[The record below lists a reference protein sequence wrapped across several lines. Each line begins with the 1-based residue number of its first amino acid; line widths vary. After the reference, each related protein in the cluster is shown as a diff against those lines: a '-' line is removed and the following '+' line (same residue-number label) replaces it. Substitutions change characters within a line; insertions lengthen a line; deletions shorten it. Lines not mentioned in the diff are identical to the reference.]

1 MKARII
7 ISLALLFALFTSG
20 SVLALLTF
28 GSATDLYGRVVKL
41 HQIEDLRRELLAKLL
56 KVQASLFTF
65 ATADQTDLT
74 ATVDDAIEMNTL
86 VSKCGGC
93 HHAPAIAARL
103 ADLQRGI
110 IDFQNGLSF
119 YMTAS
124 ANRDRTVQLKHDA
137 ALIGNSVLSKIETM
151 SSAASANLSLVSASA
166 AAEARRGKVLL
177 AAMFLLTCLAGVFVA
192 MHLTRSITKPV
203 NDIVE
208 ATRVIAEGK
217 LGYTLSHSYKAEF
230 GELARAFNSMSL
242 SLKTD
247 QDSLLREM
255 AERYKVESA
264 LRESE
269 DRYALAERGANDGLW
284 DWDLGVDR
292 IYFSP
297 RWKAMLGYADQAI
310 GSAPGDWFDLVH
322 ADDLPKLQGR
332 LAAHFSGEVEHFSAE
347 HRMRHKDGTYRWV
360 LTRGIAIRDAA
371 GKATRMAGSQTDV
384 TDRKLAEQQLLHDAF
399 HDVLTDL
406 PNRALFVNRLEH
418 AFSAAPRHKAG
429 SFAVLFLD
437 LDRFKFVND
446 SYGHAVGDQ
455 LLRAFAARLAESLR
469 PGDTVARFGGDE
481 FAILLGQVGDV
492 SDAVLVAERVLEG
505 LRLPFLIE
513 EQEHFASAS
522 VGIALASLQHD
533 EHDGPDQ
540 LLRDA
545 DLALYQAKA
554 NGKAR
559 YEVFDS
565 SMRSRT
571 LDHLRLETDL
581 RGALERGELC
591 VYYQPIF
598 DLHQNAITGFEAL
611 LRWQHP
617 ERGLIAPEEFIPI
630 AEECGLIGRI
640 GEWVLREACGK
651 LSHYTASNGSDP
663 ALTMN
668 VNVSSKQLT
677 PLLIEQVKEVLRET
691 GVAPQSLGL
700 EITESVIMTDGDTT
714 ESLLQELRG
723 LGVGIHIDDFGTGY
737 SSLSYLHRF
746 PVDMLKIDK
755 SFVDTAAT
763 SAENLEIVRA
773 IMGLAKILNMEV
785 IAEGVESQEQMT
797 MLQEMGCRFV
807 QGFLIGKPLE
817 MVDIL
822 DTKCAFTLVG
832 KTNAAPGGRIETS
845 LPGA

>member
-7 ISLALLFALFTSG
+7 VSLALLFALFTSG
-20 SVLALLTF
+20 SVLALFTF
-28 GSATDLYGRVVKL
+28 GSATDLYRHVVKL
-41 HQIEDLRRELLAKLL
+41 HQIEDLRRQLLAKVL
-56 KVQASLFTF
+56 KAQTDLFTF
-65 ATADQTDLT
+65 ATANQADLT
-74 ATVDDAIEMNTL
+74 ATVDDAIDLDTIAG
-86 VSKCGGC
+86 KCVGC
-93 HHAPAIAARL
+93 HHTPAIAARL
-103 ADLQRGI
+103 ADLQHGI
-110 IDFQNGLSF
+110 RDYQNGLSF

-124 ANRDRTVQLKHDA
+124 ANRERTVRLKRDA
-137 ALIGNSVLSKIETM
+137 ALIGNSLLSKIETM
-151 SSAASANLSLVSASA
+151 SAEASASLSRVSASA
-166 AAEARRGKVLL
+166 GAEARRGKILL

-192 MHLTRSITKPV
+192 LHLTRSITRPV

-208 ATRVIAEGK
+208 ATRVVAGGK
-217 LGYTLSHSYKAEF
+217 LGYTLSRSYSAEF

-242 SLKTD
+242 SLKSD
-247 QDSLLREM
+247 QDSLLQEM
-255 AERYKVESA
+255 AVRRQVETA

-269 DRYALAERGANDGLW
+269 ERYALAERGSNDGLW
-284 DWDLGVDR
+284 DWDLDADS

-297 RWKAMLGYADQAI
+297 RWIAMLGYADSEI
-310 GSAPGDWFDLVH
+310 GSAPGDWFNLVH

-332 LAAHFSGEVEHFSAE
+332 LAAHFSGEAEQFSAE
-347 HRMRHKDGTYRWV
+347 HRMRHKDGSYRWV

-371 GKATRMAGSQTDV
+371 GKAIRMAGSQTDV
-384 TDRKLAEQQLLHDAF
+384 TDRKQAEQQLFHDAF
-399 HDVLTDL
+399 HDSLTDL

-418 AFSAAPRHKAG
+418 AFNAAPRHKAD

-437 LDRFKFVND
+437 LDRFKSVND
-446 SYGHAVGDQ
+446 SFGHAVGDQ

-481 FAILLGQVGDV
+481 FAILLGEVGDV
-492 SDAVLVAERVLEG
+492 SDAVLVAERVLEA
-505 LRLPFLIE
+505 LQRPFSV
-513 EQEHFASAS
+513 EQQELFASAS
-522 VGIALASLQHD
+522 VGIALASPQ
-533 EHDGPDQ
+533 HDGPDQ
-540 LLRDA
+540 LLRNA

-559 YEVFDS
+559 YEVFDAF
-565 SMRSRT
+565 MRTRT
-571 LDHLRLETDL
+571 LEQLRLETDL
-581 RGALERGELC
+581 RGVLERGELR

-598 DLHQNAITGFEAL
+598 DLHRNSITGFEAL

-617 ERGLIAPEEFIPI
+617 ERGLIPPQEFIPI

-651 LSHYTASNGSDP
+651 LSHYTASNGSGP

-668 VNVSSKQLT
+668 VNISSKQLT
-677 PLLIEQVKEVLRET
+677 PLLVEQVKEVLRET

-700 EITESVIMTDGDTT
+700 EITESVILADGDAT

-746 PVDMLKIDK
+746 PVDVLKIDK
-755 SFVDTAAT
+755 SFVGTAVT
-763 SAENLEIVRA
+763 GKENLEIVKA
-773 IMGLAKILNMEV
+773 IVGLARVLNMEV

-797 MLQEMGCRFV
+797 MLQELGCRYV
-807 QGFLIGKPLE
+807 QGFLISKPAE
-817 MVDIL
+817 MLDVL
-822 DTKCAFTLVG
+822 DTKCAFTLVA
-832 KTNAAPGGRIETS
+832 KTDAARGDSVEAA

>member
-7 ISLALLFALFTSG
+7 VSLALLFALFTSG
-20 SVLALLTF
+20 SILALFTF
-28 GSATDLYGRVVKL
+28 GRATDLYGHVVKL
-41 HQIEDLRRELLAKLL
+41 HQIEDLRRQLLAKVL
-56 KVQASLFTF
+56 KAQTDLFTF
-65 ATADQTDLT
+65 ATANQADLT
-74 ATVDDAIEMNTL
+74 ATVDDVIDLETITA
-86 VSKCGGC
+86 KCVGC

-103 ADLQRGI
+103 DDLKYGI
-110 IDFQNGLSF
+110 RHYQNGLSF

-124 ANRDRTVQLKHDA
+124 ANVERTVRLKQDA
-137 ALIGNSVLSKIETM
+137 VLIGNSLLSGIETM
-151 SSAASANLSLVSASA
+151 SSEASARLSQVSASA
-166 AAEARRGKVLL
+166 SAEARRGEILL
-177 AAMFLLTCLAGVFVA
+177 AATYLFTCLAGVFVA
-192 MHLTRSITKPV
+192 LHLTRSITRPV

-208 ATRVIAEGK
+208 ATRVVADGT
-217 LGYTLSHSYKAEF
+217 LGYTISRSYSAEF

-242 SLKTD
+242 SLKSD
-247 QDSLLREM
+247 KDSLLKGM
-255 AERYKVESA
+255 AARRRVETA

-269 DRYALAERGANDGLW
+269 ERYALAERGANDGLW
-284 DWDLGVDR
+284 DWDLGADR

-297 RWKAMLGYADQAI
+297 RWKAMLGYADEAI
-310 GSAPGDWFDLVH
+310 GAAPEDWFNLVH
-322 ADDLPKLQGR
+322 ADDLPMLRGR
-332 LAAHFSGEVEHFSAE
+332 LAAHFSGEAEHFSVE

-371 GKATRMAGSQTDV
+371 GKASRVAGSQTDI
-384 TDRKLAEQQLLHDAF
+384 TDRKQAEQQLFHDAF
-399 HDVLTDL
+399 HDSLTDL

-418 AFSAAPRHKAG
+418 AFSAAPRHKAD

-437 LDRFKFVND
+437 LDRFKFIND

-505 LRLPFLIE
+505 LRLPFRIDQNE
-513 EQEHFASAS
+513 FFASAS
-522 VGIALASLQHD
+522 MGIALASLQH
-533 EHDGPDQ
+533 EGPDQ

-545 DLALYQAKA
+545 DIALYQAKA

-565 SMRSRT
+565 FMRSRT

-598 DLHQNAITGFEAL
+598 DLHKHSISGFEAL
-611 LRWQHP
+611 LRWRHP
-617 ERGLIAPEEFIPI
+617 DRGLIPPQEFIPI

-640 GEWVLREACGK
+640 GEWVLREACAK
-651 LSHYTASNGSDP
+651 LSHYTASNGSGP

-668 VNVSSKQLT
+668 VNISSRQLT

-700 EITESVIMTDGDTT
+700 EITESVIMTDGEAT

-773 IMGLAKILNMEV
+773 ILGLAKILNMEV

-797 MLQEMGCRFV
+797 MLKEMGCRFV
-807 QGFLIGKPLE
+807 QGFLISKPAE
-817 MVDIL
+817 MMDIL

-832 KTNAAPGGRIETS
+832 KTNAGPGGRIETS
-845 LPGA
+845 LPIA

>member
-7 ISLALLFALFTSG
+7 VSLALLFALFTSG
-20 SVLALLTF
+20 SVLALFTF
-28 GSATDLYGRVVKL
+28 GSATDLYRHVVKL
-41 HQIEDLRRELLAKLL
+41 HQIEDLRRQLLAKVL
-56 KVQASLFTF
+56 KAQTDLFTF
-65 ATADQTDLT
+65 ATANQADLT
-74 ATVDDAIEMNTL
+74 ATVDDAIDLDTIAG
-86 VSKCGGC
+86 KCVGC
-93 HHAPAIAARL
+93 HHTPAIAARL
-103 ADLQRGI
+103 ADLQHGI
-110 IDFQNGLSF
+110 RDYQNGLSF

-124 ANRDRTVQLKHDA
+124 ANRERTVRLKRDA
-137 ALIGNSVLSKIETM
+137 ALIGNSLLSKIETM
-151 SSAASANLSLVSASA
+151 SAEASASLSRVSASA
-166 AAEARRGKVLL
+166 GAEARRGKILL

-192 MHLTRSITKPV
+192 LHLTRSITRPV

-208 ATRVIAEGK
+208 ATRVVAGGK
-217 LGYTLSHSYKAEF
+217 LGYTLSRSYSAEF

-242 SLKTD
+242 SLKSD
-247 QDSLLREM
+247 QDSLLQEM
-255 AERYKVESA
+255 AVRRQVETA

-269 DRYALAERGANDGLW
+269 ERYALAERGSNDGLW
-284 DWDLGVDR
+284 DWDLDADS

-297 RWKAMLGYADQAI
+297 RWIAMLGYADSEI
-310 GSAPGDWFDLVH
+310 GSAPGDWFNLVH

-332 LAAHFSGEVEHFSAE
+332 LAAHFSGEAEQFSAE
-347 HRMRHKDGTYRWV
+347 HRMRHKDGSYRWV

-371 GKATRMAGSQTDV
+371 GKAIRMAGSQTDV
-384 TDRKLAEQQLLHDAF
+384 TDRKQAEQQLFHDAF
-399 HDVLTDL
+399 HDSLTDL

-418 AFSAAPRHKAG
+418 AFNAAPRHKAD

-437 LDRFKFVND
+437 LDRFKSVND
-446 SYGHAVGDQ
+446 SFGHAVGDQ

-481 FAILLGQVGDV
+481 FAILLGEVGDV
-492 SDAVLVAERVLEG
+492 SDAVLVAERVLEA
-505 LRLPFLIE
+505 LQRPFSV
-513 EQEHFASAS
+513 EQQELFASAS
-522 VGIALASLQHD
+522 VGIALASPQ
-533 EHDGPDQ
+533 HDGPDQ

-559 YEVFDS
+559 YEVFDAF
-565 SMRSRT
+565 MRTRT
-571 LDHLRLETDL
+571 LEQLRLETDL
-581 RGALERGELC
+581 RGVLERGELR

-598 DLHQNAITGFEAL
+598 DLHRNSITGFEAL

-617 ERGLIAPEEFIPI
+617 ERGLIPPQEFIPI

-651 LSHYTASNGSDP
+651 LSHYTASNGSGP

-668 VNVSSKQLT
+668 VNISSKQLT
-677 PLLIEQVKEVLRET
+677 PLLVEQVKEVLRET

-700 EITESVIMTDGDTT
+700 EITESVILADGDAT

-746 PVDMLKIDK
+746 PVDVLKIDK
-755 SFVDTAAT
+755 SFVGTAVT
-763 SAENLEIVRA
+763 GKENLEIVKA
-773 IMGLAKILNMEV
+773 IVGLARVLNMEV

-797 MLQEMGCRFV
+797 MLQELGCRYV
-807 QGFLIGKPLE
+807 QGFLISKPAE
-817 MVDIL
+817 MLDVL
-822 DTKCAFTLVG
+822 DTKCAFTLVA
-832 KTNAAPGGRIETS
+832 KTDAARGDSVEAA

>member
-1 MKARII
+1 MKTRII
-7 ISLALLFALFTSG
+7 ASLALLFALFTSG
-20 SVLALLTF
+20 SVLALFTF
-28 GSATDLYGRVVKL
+28 GSATDLYGHVVKL
-41 HQIEDLRRELLAKLL
+41 HQIEDLRRQLLAKVF
-56 KVQASLFTF
+56 KVQTDLFTF
-65 ATADQTDLT
+65 ATANQADLT
-74 ATVDDAIEMNTL
+74 ATVDDAIDLE
-86 VSKCGGC
+86 SIAAKCVGC
-93 HHAPAIAARL
+93 HHTPAIAARL
-103 ADLQRGI
+103 ADLRHGI
-110 IDFQNGLSF
+110 RDYQNGLSF

-124 ANRDRTVQLKHDA
+124 ANGERTVRLKQDA
-137 ALIGNSVLSKIETM
+137 VLIGNSLLSRIEAM
-151 SSAASANLSLVSASA
+151 SAEATASLSRVSASA
-166 AAEARRGKVLL
+166 SAEARRGEILL
-177 AAMFLLTCLAGVFVA
+177 AATFLLTCLAGVFVA
-192 MHLTRSITKPV
+192 LHLTRSVTRPM

-208 ATRVIAEGK
+208 ATRVVAGGK
-217 LGYTLSHSYKAEF
+217 LGYTLSRSYGAEF

-242 SLKTD
+242 SLKSD
-247 QDSLLREM
+247 QDSLLQGM
-255 AERYKVESA
+255 AARRRAETA

-269 DRYALAERGANDGLW
+269 ERYALAERGANDGLW
-284 DWDLGVDR
+284 DWDLAADR
-292 IYFSP
+292 IYFAP
-297 RWKAMLGYADQAI
+297 RWKAMLGYPDQAI
-310 GSAPGDWFDLVH
+310 GSAPADWFNLVH
-322 ADDLPKLQGR
+322 ADDLPTLRGR
-332 LAAHFSGEVEHFSAE
+332 LAAHFSGEAEQFSAE
-347 HRMRHKDGTYRWV
+347 HRVRHKDGTYRWV
-360 LTRGIAIRDAA
+360 LARGIAIRDAA
-371 GKATRMAGSQTDV
+371 GKASRMAGSQTDI
-384 TDRKLAEQQLLHDAF
+384 TDRKQAEQQLFHDAF
-399 HDVLTDL
+399 HDALTDL

-418 AFSAAPRHKAG
+418 AFSAAPRHKAD

-505 LRLPFLIE
+505 LRRPFSIDG
-513 EQEHFASAS
+513 QEFFASAS
-522 VGIALASLQHD
+522 VGIVLASPQHD
-533 EHDGPDQ
+533 APDQ

-559 YEVFDS
+559 YEVFDAF
-565 SMRSRT
+565 MRTRT
-571 LDHLRLETDL
+571 LEQLRLETDL
-581 RGALERGELC
+581 RGALERGELR

-598 DLHQNAITGFEAL
+598 DLHRNSITGFEAL

-617 ERGLIAPEEFIPI
+617 QRGLISPQEFIPI

-651 LSHYTASNGSDP
+651 LSHYTASNGSGP

-668 VNVSSKQLT
+668 VNVSSRQLT
-677 PLLIEQVKEVLRET
+677 PLLIEQVKTVLRET

-700 EITESVIMTDGDTT
+700 EITESVILGDGEVT

-755 SFVDTAAT
+755 SFVGTAAT
-763 SAENLEIVRA
+763 SKENLEIVRA

-797 MLQEMGCRFV
+797 MLQEMGCRYV
-807 QGFLIGKPLE
+807 QGFLISKPAE

-822 DTKCAFTLVG
+822 DTKCAFTLVA
-832 KTNAAPGGRIETS
+832 KTDAARGGSVEAA
-845 LPGA
+845 LPRA

>member
-7 ISLALLFALFTSG
+7 VSLALLFALFTSG
-20 SVLALLTF
+20 SVLALFTF
-28 GSATDLYGRVVKL
+28 GSATDLYRHVVKL
-41 HQIEDLRRELLAKLL
+41 HQIEDLRRQLLAKVL
-56 KVQASLFTF
+56 KAQTDLFTF
-65 ATADQTDLT
+65 ATANQADLT
-74 ATVDDAIEMNTL
+74 ATVDDAIDLDTIAG
-86 VSKCGGC
+86 KCVGC
-93 HHAPAIAARL
+93 HHTPAIAARL
-103 ADLQRGI
+103 ADLQHGI
-110 IDFQNGLSF
+110 RDYQNGLSF

-124 ANRDRTVQLKHDA
+124 ANRERTVRLKRDA
-137 ALIGNSVLSKIETM
+137 ALIGNSLLSKIETM
-151 SSAASANLSLVSASA
+151 SAEASASLSRVSASA
-166 AAEARRGKVLL
+166 GAEARRGKILL

-192 MHLTRSITKPV
+192 LHLTRSITRPV

-208 ATRVIAEGK
+208 ATRVVAGGK
-217 LGYTLSHSYKAEF
+217 LGYTLSRSYSAEF

-242 SLKTD
+242 SLKSD
-247 QDSLLREM
+247 QDSLLQEM
-255 AERYKVESA
+255 AVRRQVETA

-269 DRYALAERGANDGLW
+269 ERYALAERGSNDGLW
-284 DWDLGVDR
+284 DWDLDADS

-297 RWKAMLGYADQAI
+297 RWIAMLGYADSEI
-310 GSAPGDWFDLVH
+310 GSAPGDWFNLVH

-332 LAAHFSGEVEHFSAE
+332 LAAHFSGEAEQFSAE
-347 HRMRHKDGTYRWV
+347 HRMRHKDGSYRWV

-371 GKATRMAGSQTDV
+371 GKAIRMAGSQTDV
-384 TDRKLAEQQLLHDAF
+384 TDRKQAEQQLFHDAF
-399 HDVLTDL
+399 HDSLTDL

-418 AFSAAPRHKAG
+418 AFNAAPRHKAD

-437 LDRFKFVND
+437 LDRFKSVND
-446 SYGHAVGDQ
+446 SFGHAVGDQ

-481 FAILLGQVGDV
+481 FAILLGEVGDV
-492 SDAVLVAERVLEG
+492 SDAVLVAERVLEA
-505 LRLPFLIE
+505 LQRPFSV
-513 EQEHFASAS
+513 EQQELFASAS
-522 VGIALASLQHD
+522 VGIALASPQ
-533 EHDGPDQ
+533 HDGPDQ
-540 LLRDA
+540 LLRNA

-559 YEVFDS
+559 YEVFDAF
-565 SMRSRT
+565 MRTRT
-571 LDHLRLETDL
+571 LEQLRLETDL
-581 RGALERGELC
+581 RGVLERGELR

-598 DLHQNAITGFEAL
+598 DLHRNSITGFEAL

-617 ERGLIAPEEFIPI
+617 ERGLIPPQEFIPI

-651 LSHYTASNGSDP
+651 LSHYTASNGSGP

-668 VNVSSKQLT
+668 VNISSKQLT
-677 PLLIEQVKEVLRET
+677 PLLVEQVKAVLRET

-700 EITESVIMTDGDTT
+700 EITESVILADGDAT

-746 PVDMLKIDK
+746 PVDVLKIDK
-755 SFVDTAAT
+755 SFVGTAVT
-763 SAENLEIVRA
+763 GKENLEIVKA
-773 IMGLAKILNMEV
+773 IVGLARVLNMEV

-797 MLQEMGCRFV
+797 MLQELGCRYV
-807 QGFLIGKPLE
+807 QGFLISKPAE
-817 MVDIL
+817 MLDVL
-822 DTKCAFTLVG
+822 DTKCAFTLVA
-832 KTNAAPGGRIETS
+832 KTDAARGDSVEAA